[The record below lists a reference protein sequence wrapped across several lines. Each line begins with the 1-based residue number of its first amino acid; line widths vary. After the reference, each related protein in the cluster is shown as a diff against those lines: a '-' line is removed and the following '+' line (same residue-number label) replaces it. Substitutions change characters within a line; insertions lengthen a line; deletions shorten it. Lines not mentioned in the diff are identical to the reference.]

1 MIKHLALAAL
11 MFSATASA
19 QQIYDLLI
27 KGGQVI
33 DPADHKQGRF
43 DVAVIGKRIARV
55 DSDIPA
61 AHARVVVEA
70 DGYYV
75 TPGLIDINT
84 HVDIR
89 AGGPNVYPDY
99 NALRSGVTTV
109 VDAGSSNAKDFEAF
123 KSGVIDRSKTRVLAF
138 LNGEPDAGAA
148 AAMVEKYPKVL
159 VGLKISDASAGDS
172 SAFKRAM
179 EAAVS
184 AHIIVMIDSTARPDQ
199 LEGLRPGDIYTRI
212 YRQWGQPAGFE
223 SVTKSTAAA
232 RRRGVLFDVGAGS
245 DGLWFSSA
253 APAIREGLLPDTIST
268 GMEKESMLL
277 PGTNMSLILSKF
289 LNLGLTFDQMVERTT
304 VNAARAIRH
313 SELGSLGEGSP
324 ADLAL
329 FQIQQGKF
337 GFLDSGYTRLNANKR
352 VACVMTIRDGEIVW
366 DTDGLAAEDW
376 VKAGPYSN
384 FK

>member
-1 MIKHLALAAL
+1 MIMHLALAVL

-43 DVAVIGKRIARV
+43 DIAVIGKRIARV
-55 DSDIPA
+55 DGDIPA
-61 AHARVVVEA
+61 AHARVVIEA

-84 HVDIR
+84 HVDIC
-89 AGGPNVYPDY
+89 AGGSNVYPDY

-109 VDAGSSNAKDFEAF
+109 VDAGSSDVNDFEVF

-138 LNGEPDAGAA
+138 LNAEPDAKAA

-159 VGLKISDASAGDS
+159 VGLKISNASAHA
-172 SAFKRAM
+172 SAAFNRAM
-179 EAAVS
+179 EAATA
-184 AHIIVMIDSTARPDQ
+184 AHTIVMVDAAARPDQ

-212 YRQWGQPAGFE
+212 YRQWGKPAGFE
-223 SVTKSTAAA
+223 SVMKSMAAT
-232 RRRGVLFDVGAGS
+232 RGRGVLFDVGAGLN
-245 DGLWFSSA
+245 GLWFNSA

-268 GMEKESMLL
+268 GMEKDSMLL
-277 PGTNMSLILSKF
+277 PGTNMSLIMSKF
-289 LNLGLTFDQMVERTT
+289 LNMGLTFDQIVERTT

-313 SELGSLGEGSP
+313 SELGSFREGSP

-337 GFLDSGYTRLNANKR
+337 GFLDSGYTRLNADKR
-352 VACVMTIRDGEIVW
+352 VACVMAVRDGEIVW
-366 DTDGLAAEDW
+366 DSKGLAAEDW
-376 VKAGPYSN
+376 IKAGPYSN